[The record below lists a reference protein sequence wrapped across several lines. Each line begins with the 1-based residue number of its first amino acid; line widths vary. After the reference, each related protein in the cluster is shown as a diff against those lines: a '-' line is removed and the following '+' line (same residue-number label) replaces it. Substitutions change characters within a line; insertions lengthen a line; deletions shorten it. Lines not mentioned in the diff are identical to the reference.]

1 VETGIVK
8 WFNETKG
15 YGFIKPDSGVED
27 VFVHIS
33 AVRNA
38 GMQTLNENQ
47 RISFEIETGSNGKS
61 SAINIQ
67 SADS

>member
-1 VETGIVK
+1 METGIVK

-15 YGFIKPDSGVED
+15 YGFIKPDSGAED

-38 GMQTLNENQ
+38 GMQTLHENQ
-47 RISFEIETGSNGKS
+47 RISFEIEAGTGGKS
-61 SAINIQ
+61 SATNLQ
-67 SADS
+67 DAG